1 MRCSWFLVLVLAC
14 SPRALPPLSAPAPL
28 QLAVSDPAP
37 PVPSPTPELSPTSEP
52 PSPTPSSEPS
62 PEPSSPEPSS
72 PEPSPTPASEPTPA
86 PLPVSESAPLATV
99 TPLPPPIEPACRGT
113 DLDLVKLSA
122 SAACTV
128 ASEYSGIPETWQV
141 ALPEAVKVT
150 ISPVRLVVKSGATL
164 DVAIVLTNTTDAEL
178 VLVLDDSC
186 GRLREVNATMH
197 DAGGRRVD
205 SDLRCGRLGGCGN
218 SAIRVVLAARGTAR
232 IPFVVDARVEE
243 ECRRGKPVKRGT
255 YDLQV
260 FSGVGK
266 WTRRITVR

>member
-1 MRCSWFLVLVLAC
+1 MVRPWFAVLLLAC
-14 SPRALPPLSAPAPL
+14 SPRALPPLSAPVPPPLAVVEPAPPAPHAPVPEPIPAPEPEPEPEPEPAP
-28 QLAVSDPAP
+28 LAVS
-37 PVPSPTPELSPTSEP
+37 EP
-52 PSPTPSSEPS
+52 
-62 PEPSSPEPSS
+62 
-72 PEPSPTPASEPTPA
+72 
-86 PLPVSESAPLATV
+86 APLATA
-99 TPLPPPIEPACRGT
+99 TPLPSPIEPACRGT
-113 DLDLVKLSA
+113 NLDLVKLSA
-122 SAACTV
+122 SSACTV
-128 ASEYSGIPETWQV
+128 ASEYSGIPETWQL
-141 ALPEAVKVT
+141 ALPEAVKIT
-150 ISPVRLVVKSGATL
+150 ISPARLVVKSGRTL
-164 DVAIVLTNTTDAEL
+164 DAAIVLTNTTDAEL
-178 VLVLDDSC
+178 VLVLDNSC

-205 SDLRCGRLGGCGN
+205 SDLRCWRLGGCGN